1 MNELTQDF
9 IEIKTSLNQILRDMI
24 QVYLSEMWDNEF
36 MYVHIMKE
44 MQNLIKTE
52 LVHEFPDFPV
62 DYLPQVKLRFDSD
75 EQIIEA
81 GIQQFLN
88 QDQNLIFLGN
98 VDVGENNYDLYCRK
112 SFDPRFDYVF
122 FARYGHTQECI
133 FKGSKSAA
141 ADYMLGKQTPL
152 SVAFGMAV
160 EEGFVS

>member
-1 MNELTQDF
+1 MNEPIQDF
-9 IEIKTSLNQILRDMI
+9 IEIKTRLQQVLEEMVN
-24 QVYLSEMWDNEF
+24 VYLTGIWDNL
-36 MYVHIMKE
+36 MYVYIIKE
-44 MQNLIKTE
+44 MQNLIKNQLAE
-52 LVHEFPDFPV
+52 EFPDFPIS
-62 DYLPQVKLRFDSD
+62 YLPQIKLKVIP
-75 EQIIEA
+75 EEKIIEA

-141 ADYMLGKQTPL
+141 ADYMMGKMTPL
-152 SVAFGMAV
+152 SVAFELAV

>member
-1 MNELTQDF
+1 MDDLIQDY
-9 IEIKTSLNQILRDMI
+9 IKIKTRLQEVLEEMI
-24 QVYLSEMWDNEF
+24 NVYLTGIWDNY
-36 MYVHIMKE
+36 MYVYIIKE
-44 MQNLIKTE
+44 MQNLVRNQ
-52 LVHEFPDFPV
+52 LVAEFPDFPIA
-62 DYLPQVKLRFDSD
+62 YLPQIKLRVIP
-75 EQIIEA
+75 EEHLIEA

-88 QDQNLIFLGN
+88 KDQNLIFLGN
-98 VDVGENNYDLYCRK
+98 SDIGENNYDLYCRK

-152 SVAFGMAV
+152 SVAFELAV

>member
-1 MNELTQDF
+1 MDQIINDYC
-9 IEIKTSLNQILRDMI
+9 EIKNRLQQVLEEMI
-24 QVYLSEMWDNEF
+24 NVYLTGIWDNL
-36 MYVHIMKE
+36 MYVYIIKE
-44 MQNLIKTE
+44 MQNLIKNQLAE
-52 LVHEFPDFPV
+52 EFPDFPIP
-62 DYLPQVKLRFDSD
+62 YLPQIKLKVIP
-75 EQIIEA
+75 EEKIIEA

-122 FARYGHTQECI
+122 FARYGHNQECV
-133 FKGSKSAA
+133 FRGSKSAA

-152 SVAFGMAV
+152 SVAFELAV